1 MILEQ
6 LVITCRTIL
15 IDVPSH
21 PDPQF
26 AVMVNEAAD
35 GQQGAKPITES
46 AERNQS
52 EIFHTL
58 SVYFLCKYSLVGDIY
73 ALHTPKLISF

>member
-6 LVITCRTIL
+6 LVITRRTIL
-15 IDVPSH
+15 IDIPNH
-21 PDPQF
+21 PNSQF
-26 AVMVNEAAD
+26 AVVVNEAAS

-58 SVYFLCKYSLVGDIY
+58 NVYFLCKYSLVGDIY
-73 ALHTPKLISF
+73 ALHTPKLISY